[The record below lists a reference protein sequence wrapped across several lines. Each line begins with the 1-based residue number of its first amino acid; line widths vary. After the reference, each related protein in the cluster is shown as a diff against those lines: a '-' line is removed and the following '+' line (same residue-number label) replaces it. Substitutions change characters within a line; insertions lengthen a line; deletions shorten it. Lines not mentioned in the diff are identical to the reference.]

1 MVDKESPTAS
11 GEGEPF
17 SLDDVELGERVVS
30 QLEGVGE
37 RRQIRVGGLRISG
50 KRRRP
55 SGEKPPLPREL
66 KASGIIWL
74 MLGAVTVAIWISL
87 FAIPDSAQ
95 WWQVRDN
102 AVLTWFIDLRSD
114 LATTISKAIHAL
126 GSLWTVRPLR
136 WATLLALL
144 TYRQWRH
151 FFAAVVAFV
160 GVDAVVTWLSNEIA
174 RPRPLVPILGSW
186 SGYSH
191 PSAPT
196 ASLAVTLGVM
206 GFALFPA
213 GKWRNRWLAASGVV
227 VASLVVARVYLAV
240 DHLTDG
246 VIGALFG
253 LAVAV
258 LIFKLFVP
266 EAVFPVTYGR
276 GVTAHLDVTG
286 ARGEAIKGAISD
298 QLGFAVVSMEPFG
311 LAGSGGSTPL
321 RIEIEGGDR
330 PVVFAKLYAANHLRA
345 DRWYKLGR
353 TILYGSLED
362 EVRFTSVRRL
372 VEYEDY
378 MLLTMAKA
386 GIPAP
391 QTFGVVEITPEREY
405 LLVTEFLKDSIEI
418 GDAEITPQV
427 IDDSLS
433 IVRQLWDNGL
443 AHRDIKPANLMVR
456 DGRVKL
462 IDVAFAT
469 LRPSPWRQAV
479 DLANMMLVL
488 GLQAD
493 VEDVYNAA
501 TGYFAPE
508 DIAEAFAATHGITVP
523 GELSN
528 RLKLNR
534 GGGTDLLERFRDLAP
549 PTDVIHLQRMS
560 LRRIGLALGA
570 LALVAII
577 LDVALRNVR
586 SGLL

>member
-1 MVDKESPTAS
+1 MVNKEGPAAS
-11 GEGEPF
+11 GEGEPL
-17 SLDDVELGERVVS
+17 SLDQLELGERVVS
-30 QLEGVGE
+30 QLDGVGE

-66 KASGIIWL
+66 KSSGIIWL
-74 MLGAVTVAIWISL
+74 VVGIVTVGIWISL
-87 FAIPDSAQ
+87 FAIPGSAD
-95 WWQVRDN
+95 WWQIRDN
-102 AVLTWFIDLRSD
+102 TVLNRLVDLRSD
-114 LATTISKAIHAL
+114 LATTISKALHAL

-144 TYRQWRH
+144 IYRQWRH

-174 RPRPLVPILGSW
+174 RPRPFVPILGSW

-191 PSAPT
+191 PAAPT

-227 VASLVVARVYLAV
+227 VAALITARVYLAV
-240 DHLTDG
+240 DHLSDG

-258 LIFKLFVP
+258 LMFKLFVP
-266 EAVFPVTYGR
+266 EAVFPVSYGR

-286 ARGEAIKGAISD
+286 ARGEAIRQAISD
-298 QLGFAVVSMEPFG
+298 QLGFGVISMEPFG

-330 PVVFAKLYAANHLRA
+330 PIVFAKLYAANHLRA

-391 QTFGVVEITPEREY
+391 QSFGVVEITPEREY

-456 DGRVKL
+456 DDRVKL

-493 VEDVYNAA
+493 AEDVYNTA
-501 TGYFAPE
+501 TRYFAPE

-570 LALVAII
+570 LAFGALVIQ
-577 LDVALRNVR
+577 VALQNVR